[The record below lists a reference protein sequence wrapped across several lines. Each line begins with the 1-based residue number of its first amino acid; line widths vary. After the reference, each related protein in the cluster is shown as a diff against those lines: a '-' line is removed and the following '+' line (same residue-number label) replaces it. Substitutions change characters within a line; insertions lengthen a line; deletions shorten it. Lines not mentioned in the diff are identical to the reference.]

1 MAIAGVVI
9 AAQPQKAM
17 HVVEELNKTPQVT
30 TYGVYNDSQIV
41 AVFESDTANGLKKL
55 SEKILKNID
64 GILGIYPSYVTFEDE
79 MEEFHEEFSSSQ
91 NA

>member
-9 AAQPQKAM
+9 ATQPQKAM
-17 HVVEELNKTPQVT
+17 HVMEQLNKTPQVT

-41 AVFESDTANGLKKL
+41 AVFESDTANGLKEL
-55 SEKILKNID
+55 SKEIQENID

-79 MEEFHEEFSSSQ
+79 MEDFREEFSSSQ

>member
-9 AAQPQKAM
+9 ATQPKKTM
-17 HVVEELNKTPQVT
+17 YVVDQLNQTPQVT

-41 AVFESDTANGLKKL
+41 AVFESDTAKGLEKL
-55 SEKILKNID
+55 SNEIQEQID
-64 GILGIYPSYVTFEDE
+64 GILGIYPTYVTFEDE
-79 MEEFHEEFSSSQ
+79 MEEFQEESPSSP